1 MRRLLLVFALALLAA
16 AALSA
21 GAFAK
26 EGGVELSSTPTGL
39 GPGDPWTPTLTLI
52 DVDGQ
57 LPANAAPGIR
67 ITNLETGKTID
78 YAAVP
83 SKGKTGIYTV
93 RVVFPTPGQWDYAA
107 YDGVT
112 GRLYEYPAT
121 TILAPKV
128 APPVVPA
135 SGATQA
141 DEGSFPL
148 WPLLG
153 GLGGAALLGLAAF
166 GAIRTRRFRH
176 AH

>member
-1 MRRLLLVFALALLAA
+1 MRRVLLVFALVLLAA

-26 EGGVELSSTPTGL
+26 EGGVELSSTPGGV
-39 GPGDPWTPTLTLI
+39 GPGDPWTPSLTLI
-52 DVDGQ
+52 DDGGQ
-57 LPANAAPGIR
+57 LPANARPGIR
-67 ITNLETGKTID
+67 ITNLETGRTID
-78 YAAVP
+78 YAATP
-83 SKGKTGIYTV
+83 TGDPAVYTV

-112 GRLYEYPAT
+112 DRLYEFPAA
-121 TILAPKV
+121 TILAPKGTLS
-128 APPVVPA
+128 ATPRPA
-135 SGATQA
+135 AAA

-153 GLGGAALLGLAAF
+153 GVGGAGLLALGGLV
-166 GAIRTRRFRH
+166 AIRSRKL

>member
-1 MRRLLLVFALALLAA
+1 MRRLFLVFALALLAA

-26 EGGVELSSTPTGL
+26 EGGVELSSTPGAL

-52 DVDGQ
+52 DNAGE
-57 LPANAAPGIR
+57 LPANAKPGIT
-67 ITNLETGKTID
+67 ITNL
-78 YAAVP
+78 
-83 SKGKTGIYTV
+83 KTGRTINYTATPTDNPAVYTV

-112 GRLYEYPAT
+112 DRLYEYPAT
-121 TILAPKV
+121 TILAPEGT
-128 APPVVPA
+128 VPA
-135 SGATQA
+135 TPKAAAAAQ
-141 DEGSFPL
+141 EGSFPL

-153 GLGGAALLGLAAF
+153 GLGGAGLLALGAVA
-166 GAIRTRRFRH
+166 AIRSRRF

>member
-1 MRRLLLVFALALLAA
+1 MRRLFLVLGLALLVA
-16 AALSA
+16 AALSV

-52 DVDGQ
+52 DVDGR
-57 LPANAAPGIR
+57 LPANANPGIR
-67 ITNLETGKTID
+67 ITNLETGRSID

-83 SKGKTGIYTV
+83 LQGKTGVYTV

-128 APPVVPA
+128 APPVVR
-135 SGATQA
+135 SGGAAQA

-148 WPLLG
+148 WPLVG
-153 GLGGAALLGLAAF
+153 GLGGAALLALAAV
-166 GAIRTRRFRH
+166 GATRLRH

>member
-1 MRRLLLVFALALLAA
+1 MRRLLVVFGLALLAA

-39 GPGDPWTPTLTLI
+39 GPGDPWTPTMTLI

-57 LPANAAPGIR
+57 LPANAKPGIR
-67 ITNLETGKTID
+67 ITNLETGRTID

-83 SKGKTGIYTV
+83 LKGKTGVYTV

-128 APPVVPA
+128 APPVVPG
-135 SGATQA
+135 GAATHA

-148 WPLLG
+148 WPLVG
-153 GLGGAALLGLAAF
+153 GLGGAALLALAAV
-166 GAIRTRRFRH
+166 GATRRLRH